1 MPWNQYSGSIAFK
14 PPNKKAFLESQ
25 VKNVKQTVMVLMILV
40 NTVVVLQNGMTTSPS
55 ESFGYLSDFLCHL
68 PSESVFTVTHL
79 LQLCCCILFWHLT
92 VHLQRITES
101 VITQTFSC
109 FNAELI
115 VSSHIFRCYLKLFSL
130 YGFSIIIK

>member
-14 PPNKKAFLESQ
+14 PPNKNAFLESQ

-40 NTVVVLQNGMTTSPS
+40 STVLVLQNGMTTSPS
-55 ESFGYLSDFLCHL
+55 ESFGYLWDFLCHL

-79 LQLCCCILFWHLT
+79 LKLCYCVLFWHLT

-101 VITQTFSC
+101 ALHKPFH
-109 FNAELI
+109 AWML
-115 VSSHIFRCYLKLFSL
+115 SSLYLPTSSDAIWSFSL
-130 YGFSIIIK
+130 YMAFQ

>member
-101 VITQTFSC
+101 V
-109 FNAELI
+109 LRKP
-115 VSSHIFRCYLKLFSL
+115 FRALMLSSL
-130 YGFSIIIK
+130 YLPTSSDAIWSFSFYMAFQ